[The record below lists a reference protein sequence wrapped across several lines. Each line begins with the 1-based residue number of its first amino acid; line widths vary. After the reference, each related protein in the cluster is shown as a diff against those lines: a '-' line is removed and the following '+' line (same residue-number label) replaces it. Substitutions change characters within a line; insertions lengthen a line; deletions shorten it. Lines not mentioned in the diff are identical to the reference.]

1 MGLVLV
7 ALTSFL
13 FGAADQY
20 LGGLWSATHLG
31 FWSIDLSMMS
41 APWLALPFLVGAR
54 ERVASRAAWM
64 GALATFAALLGY
76 FAMTL
81 SPIEGVGLRQ
91 VHPLPFLVSQLH
103 VILPAV
109 VTGPAWG
116 WLGHRW
122 RSGRSW
128 VGAVLVGGAF
138 CLEPLARSVYGQP
151 FAAADVATA
160 ETVGGVL
167 LTGLLLAL
175 TLRTRRP
182 GRSVGAT
189 RA

>member
-1 MGLVLV
+1 MRPVLV
-7 ALTSFL
+7 AVMSFL

-20 LGGLWSATHLG
+20 LGGLWSATHIG
-31 FWSIDLSMMS
+31 FWSIDVSLMS
-41 APWLALPFLVGAR
+41 APWLALPFMVGAR
-54 ERVASRAAWM
+54 EPAASRAASI

-91 VHPLPFLVSQLH
+91 IHALTFLASQLH
-103 VILPAV
+103 VLLPAV
-109 VTGPAWG
+109 VTGPLWG

-128 VGAVLVGGAF
+128 VSALAVGGAF
-138 CLEPLARSVYGQP
+138 CLEPLARRVYGQP

-160 ETVGGVL
+160 EIVTGVL
-167 LTGLLLAL
+167 LTGLLLVVAVH
-175 TLRTRRP
+175 RRP
-182 GRSVGAT
+182 GARPGV
-189 RA
+189 